1 MEDALISL
9 LISLDTSV
17 LIIIDAPKIDAQQLS
32 NESFNDAARELTATS
47 KTIEKLI
54 VRLLHQYMKPR

>member
-54 VRLLHQYMKPR
+54 VRLLHHNMKPR